1 MSYNIKN
8 LHNLLSRNLLNAF
21 YNSIKPIIEGD
32 PSTIQDPVLLN
43 LIAIYF
49 IKVKKY
55 IKALIYLDR
64 CLILNPS
71 SYQVMNN
78 KGSCHI
84 FLQEYDKAKE
94 VFLSSLNIN
103 DQHQETYVFLGK
115 CYFFQKNNKEGIA
128 VLKSALK
135 KCDKKE
141 EILFLLA
148 STLHTL
154 GEPEDAR
161 KFYLELIQIKKTDA
175 ILNRLALCCEELF
188 NYDEAF
194 LYYEEGLKL
203 NNSNTDLLC
212 NLGSLHRSLGNFEKG
227 KELYYSAK
235 KINPNLSEVHRY
247 ISVITKYKSK
257 NDEHLQEMLNLI
269 GSVDFKKNQKKYH
282 SIYFALSKAYEDLKD
297 FKTSASYLTIGNK
310 LRKSVMK
317 KKYNI
322 ENIKKHFF
330 MLQNIF
336 AV

>member
-1 MSYNIKN
+1 FFFMSYNIKN

-55 IKALIYLDR
+55 IKALVYLDR
-64 CLILNPS
+64 SLILSPS

-78 KGSCHI
+78 KGTCHI
-84 FLQEYDKAKE
+84 FLQEYDKAIE

-103 DQHQETYVFLGK
+103 DQNPETYVFLSK
-115 CYFFQKNNKEGIA
+115 CYFFQKKNKEGLA
-128 VLKSALK
+128 TLKEALN
-135 KCDKKE
+135 KCEKKE

-154 GEPEDAR
+154 GESEDAR

-175 ILNRLALCCEELF
+175 IFNRLALCCEELF

-269 GSVDFKKNQKKYH
+269 GSAEFKKN
-282 SIYFALSKAYEDLKD
+282 
-297 FKTSASYLTIGNK
+297 
-310 LRKSVMK
+310 
-317 KKYNI
+317 
-322 ENIKKHFF
+322 
-330 MLQNIF
+330 
-336 AV
+336 